1 MIDYAHPVYFKTGNT
16 FQDAGIQQLNQ
27 NSKGTV
33 TSYWRPKTGLVNIA
47 DCVDMHCDGHK
58 KMMIVD
64 ETGDL
69 IGYKGV
75 ILSEA
80 EYKWHN
86 VTRNGH
92 KYTDT
97 RPGLGN
103 YRIPKAM
110 VTTLDGKRIP
120 YDEYAPEKGI
130 VRDES
135 CIYDPSLPGW
145 YCQTSDNLRHF
156 MMNFQMLDADY
167 MVRRLSLG

>member
-1 MIDYAHPVYFKTGNT
+1 M
-16 FQDAGIQQLNQ
+16 
-27 NSKGTV
+27 
-33 TSYWRPKTGLVNIA
+33 
-47 DCVDMHCDGHK
+47 
-58 KMMIVD
+58 
-64 ETGDL
+64 
-69 IGYKGV
+69 
-75 ILSEA
+75 
-80 EYKWHN
+80 
-86 VTRNGH
+86 TRNGH

-130 VRDES
+130 IRDES

>member
-1 MIDYAHPVYFKTGNT
+1 M
-16 FQDAGIQQLNQ
+16 
-27 NSKGTV
+27 
-33 TSYWRPKTGLVNIA
+33 
-47 DCVDMHCDGHK
+47 
-58 KMMIVD
+58 
-64 ETGDL
+64 
-69 IGYKGV
+69 
-75 ILSEA
+75 
-80 EYKWHN
+80 
-86 VTRNGH
+86 TRNGH

-135 CIYDPSLPGW
+135 CFYDPSLPGW
-145 YCQTSDNLRHF
+145 YCQTSDSLRHF

-167 MVRRLSLG
+167 MVRRLSLGLKANLEIEENKRKFSLNLIEIKGRIFIFDNLL